1 VLLYIALAC
10 VAIISPSLYDC
21 PLCVVYLF
29 VISRLR
35 LHTMPR
41 IAFYVRLLP
50 ILVSLP
56 LLLLAVRRSLSHRIS
71 FVPDLH
77 LVLAYSFVLWYPPS
91 WPVPP
96 IYIPNVCC
104 CCFSSL
110 HLYSATHMTKKT
122 RSSYLQ
128 DWRVAWLVQGLAPW
142 RIAEAV
148 IVGVVDIDIVND
160 ETDRLRVV
168 RSLL

>member
-1 VLLYIALAC
+1 
-10 VAIISPSLYDC
+10 
-21 PLCVVYLF
+21 
-29 VISRLR
+29 
-35 LHTMPR
+35 MPR

-71 FVPDLH
+71 FVPDFY

-91 WPVPP
+91 WP

-110 HLYSATHMTKKT
+110 HLYTATHMTKKT

-128 DWRVAWLVQGLAPW
+128 DWRG
-142 RIAEAV
+142 V
-148 IVGVVDIDIVND
+148 IVATMLHAQSSGPDCSVSPLVCYQLCRSYRIITSNTKNVSVWTSRYRSFPLFHCHGV
-160 ETDRLRVV
+160 
-168 RSLL
+168 